1 MLYWFG
7 EEIDAMTDKLK
18 VLTEHITL
26 HPCPNQVIITR
37 MNPTAMSYEDEVN
50 NLALKYIAKCH
61 EQSSWNETT
70 LKAALEFTP

>member
-1 MLYWFG
+1 
-7 EEIDAMTDKLK
+7 
-18 VLTEHITL
+18 LTEHITL

-61 EQSSWNETT
+61 EQSSWND
-70 LKAALEFTP
+70 LPRNRS